1 MPPKPDKE
9 TKMVAS
15 NLMMM
20 KHKTVSE
27 KHKAEL
33 DKARMP
39 PPASPHRPWKNA
51 VKETMAHDEATLEI
65 KNLRAE
71 MKRLE
76 QRNDDIDKKLKEV
89 ESKMPSMKT
98 GGMVKKTAPHML
110 HKGEMVV
117 PAEVAHHF
125 SKLMKKK

>member
-1 MPPKPDKE
+1 MPPKPDRE
-9 TKMVAS
+9 TKKAAS
-15 NLMMM
+15 NLMAM
-20 KHKTVSE
+20 KNKTVSSKE
-27 KHKAEL
+27 KEDL

-39 PPASPHRPWKNA
+39 PPSHRPYKHA
-51 VKETMAHDEATLEI
+51 VRETMAHDSATLEI

-89 ESKMPSMKT
+89 ESKMPSMKD

-117 PAEVAHHF
+117 PAEVAHNF

>member
-1 MPPKPDKE
+1 MPPKADKE

-15 NLMMM
+15 NLMML
-20 KHKTVSE
+20 KHKKVSE
-27 KHKAEL
+27 KDQADL
-33 DKARMP
+33 DKKRMP
-39 PPASPHRPWKNA
+39 PPASPHRPYKHA
-51 VKETMAHDEATLEI
+51 VHEVVGHDLKSEIKEMRKEVKEVT
-65 KNLRAE
+65 AE
-71 MKRLE
+71 KHKIE
-76 QRNDDIDKKLKEV
+76 KKLSEL
-89 ESKMPSMKT
+89 ESKMPHMKD